1 MKARLRTLSFA
12 LAVSLTAFAQSPAPS
27 GAPQPQAGPRP
38 VRPQIQET
46 LSLWNNIG
54 NRLIAMAEDFPE
66 DKYSF
71 KAQKDQRSFG
81 ENLIHVAEE
90 DYRMISAL
98 KGTPAGPGNGGDL
111 DAANFKT
118 KADVVK
124 LIKQAVADG
133 AALLQ
138 EQGEAGLIKEVK
150 FPYANMM
157 VHSSFMWLDAI
168 EHSGEHY
175 GQLVVYY
182 RVNNMVPP
190 ASRPRK

>member
-1 MKARLRTLSFA
+1 MNNRSLLLISLLVFA
-12 LAVSLTAFAQSPAPS
+12 ALGAFAQAPS
-27 GAPQPQAGPRP
+27 QPPAQPPRP
-38 VRPQIQET
+38 VRPQSQE
-46 LSLWNNIG
+46 LLALWNSIG

-66 DKYSF
+66 DKYGF

-90 DYRMISAL
+90 DYRNLSAL
-98 KGTPAGPGNGGDL
+98 KGSPMGPGNGGDL
-111 DAANFKT
+111 DPAKFPAKS
-118 KADVVK
+118 DVVK

-138 EQGEAGLIKEVK
+138 EQGDAGLNKDVK
-150 FPYANMM
+150 FPYGNFM
-157 VHSSFMWLDAI
+157 VHSSFIWTDAI
-168 EHSGEHY
+168 EHSAEHY

-182 RVNNMVPP
+182 RVNNLVPP